1 MIAPQRARKCAI
13 EDGQWKGDDTDMSD
27 EKFVRALAEWRGVR
41 SMTQMDLAVKAGV
54 SLSTVVNTEACRQD
68 VSISTARKLA
78 EALGVSLDAIAWPDD
93 EALRAR
99 RPKGS
104 AVA

>member
-1 MIAPQRARKCAI
+1 
-13 EDGQWKGDDTDMSD
+13 MSD
-27 EKFVRALAEWRGVR
+27 QSNTSDGPSAAKTLAEWRSVR
-41 SMTQMDLAVKAGV
+41 GITQVELAVKAGV
-54 SLSTVVNTEACRQD
+54 SVSTVVNTEARRQD
-68 VSISTARKLA
+68 VTISTARKLA

-93 EALRAR
+93 ESLRTR